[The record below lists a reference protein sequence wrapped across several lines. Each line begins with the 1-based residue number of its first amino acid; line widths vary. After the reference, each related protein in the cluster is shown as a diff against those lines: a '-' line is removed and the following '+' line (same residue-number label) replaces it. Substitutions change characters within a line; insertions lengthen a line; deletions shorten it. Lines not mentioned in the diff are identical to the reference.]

1 MRTIVALTTCICVL
15 AGASGVSGQTLTPTA
30 PPPLTPSAPPLTPSA
45 PPLAPSAPSA
55 PPAIPSAPPLTP
67 TAPPPVAPSAPPAIP
82 SAPPLTPT
90 APPPVAPSAPPA
102 PPPVAPSA
110 PPAPPPVAPSA
121 PPAPAN
127 TPGAVTT
134 LSTFNVGNWS
144 AAAFTAPGSMDFD
157 HCAGETLYRSGITLG
172 FKVTGAF
179 LWSMYFY
186 NPAWKLTP
194 GASYPL
200 AFTLD
205 YSAPDMAT
213 AIAIG
218 VNAVEVAL
226 APDMTLFKRFMEA
239 EKLKVEA
246 ASESFVF
253 DLTDTS
259 QLLPDLLNCVHS
271 YVGAAPATSNPFQS
285 FTGH

>member
-1 MRTIVALTTCICVL
+1 
-15 AGASGVSGQTLTPTA
+15 
-30 PPPLTPSAPPLTPSA
+30 
-45 PPLAPSAPSA
+45 
-55 PPAIPSAPPLTP
+55 
-67 TAPPPVAPSAPPAIP
+67 
-82 SAPPLTPT
+82 
-90 APPPVAPSAPPA
+90 
-102 PPPVAPSA
+102 
-110 PPAPPPVAPSA
+110 
-121 PPAPAN
+121 
-127 TPGAVTT
+127 VTT

-259 QLLPDLLNCVHS
+259 KLLPDLLNCVHS

>member
-30 PPPLTPSAPPLTPSA
+30 PPPLTPSAPPLAPSAPPPIPSA
-45 PPLAPSAPSA
+45 PPLAPSAP
-55 PPAIPSAPPLTP
+55 PLTPSAPPETP
-67 TAPPPVAPSAPPAIP
+67 TAPPPPAPSAR
-82 SAPPLTPT
+82 
-90 APPPVAPSAPPA
+90 
-102 PPPVAPSA
+102 
-110 PPAPPPVAPSA
+110 
-121 PPAPAN
+121 PAPAN

-134 LSTFNVGNWS
+134 LSSFTVGNWS
-144 AAAFTAPGSMDFD
+144 AAAFSAPGSMDFD

-205 YSAPDMAT
+205 YSAPDTAT
-213 AIAIG
+213 AVAIG
-218 VNAVEVAL
+218 VSAVEVEL
-226 APDMTLFKRFMEA
+226 APDMALFKRFMEG